1 MKEIHEGV
9 CGNHSETQMLAH
21 KATRA
26 VIIGLW
32 RSIVCQFRIPHAFV
46 TDNGTQFDCKQ
57 FREWCSELQIR
68 NYYSSILCLKAN
80 GQVEATNKTLMR
92 MLKKMLQQKKWAWVE
107 YVPKVLWSYHTTTR
121 TLTGDTC
128 FSFTYGTEVV
138 IPVEV
143 GSPSFKVASYNP
155 GLNDEGI
162 NLNLDL
168 LQEKKEEMMIRLPGQ
183 TIMIERL
190 GTSTRQ

>member
-1 MKEIHEGV
+1 
-9 CGNHSETQMLAH
+9 
-21 KATRA
+21 
-26 VIIGLW
+26 
-32 RSIVCQFRIPHAFV
+32 
-46 TDNGTQFDCKQ
+46 
-57 FREWCSELQIR
+57 
-68 NYYSSILCLKAN
+68 
-80 GQVEATNKTLMR
+80 
-92 MLKKMLQQKKWAWVE
+92 
-107 YVPKVLWSYHTTTR
+107 
-121 TLTGDTC
+121 
-128 FSFTYGTEVV
+128 VV